1 MGGRTMTEL
10 LLFNHAL
17 GVTEGVKT
25 FADQIRAAGHT
36 VTVGDLF
43 DGKTFSTIE
52 EGVAYEEG
60 IGFEAMIGRSE
71 QAAGRLP
78 ASAVFGG
85 FSLGAVYAQ
94 RLAQTRPGALGALLY
109 HAGDI
114 PPTEF
119 SDSWPENVALQIHVS
134 EGDKWVDRE
143 GAERVAA
150 EAKDGEL
157 FVYPGSGHLFT
168 DRSSEEFDEDSA
180 TLVLERTIAFLE
192 RAG

>member
-1 MGGRTMTEL
+1 MTEL

-17 GVTEGVKT
+17 GVTEGVRA
-25 FADQIRAAGHT
+25 FADAIRAAGHT
-36 VTVGDLF
+36 VTIGDLF
-43 DGKTFSTIE
+43 EGKTFSTIE
-52 EGVAYEEG
+52 DGVANEEG
-60 IGFEAMIGRSE
+60 IGFEPMIERSE
-71 QAAGRLP
+71 QEAGRLP
-78 ASAVFGG
+78 ASIVYGG

-114 PPTEF
+114 ASSEF
-119 SDSWPENVALQIHVS
+119 GGSWPANVALQIHVS

-143 GAERVAA
+143 GAEALVA

-157 FVYPGSGHLFT
+157 FVYPGSAHLFT
-168 DRSSEEFDEDSA
+168 DSSWKEYDEDS
-180 TLVLERTIAFLE
+180 TKLVLERTIAFLE

>member
-1 MGGRTMTEL
+1 MTMTEL

-17 GVTEGVKT
+17 GVTEGVEA

-43 DGKTFSTIE
+43 EGKTFSTVE
-52 EGVAYEEG
+52 EGVANEEG
-60 IGFEAMIGRSE
+60 VGFEAMIERSE
-71 QAAGRLP
+71 QAAARLP
-78 ASAVFGG
+78 SPIVYGG

-114 PPTEF
+114 PSSEF
-119 SDSWPENVALQIHVS
+119 GDSWPENVALQIHVS
-134 EGDKWVDRE
+134 GGDKWVDRE
-143 GAERVAA
+143 GAQGLVA

-157 FVYPGSGHLFT
+157 FIYPGSAHLFT
-168 DRSSEEFDEDSA
+168 DSSSDEYDEDS
-180 TLVLERTIAFLE
+180 TKLVLERTIAFLE
-192 RAG
+192 RVG

>member
-1 MGGRTMTEL
+1 MTEL

-17 GVTEGVKT
+17 GVTEGVEA

-43 DGKTFSTIE
+43 EGKTFSTVE
-52 EGVAYEEG
+52 EGVANEEG
-60 IGFEAMIGRSE
+60 VGFEAMIERSE
-71 QAAGRLP
+71 QAAARLP
-78 ASAVFGG
+78 SPIVYGG

-114 PPTEF
+114 PSSEF
-119 SDSWPENVALQIHVS
+119 GDSWPENVALQIHVS
-134 EGDKWVDRE
+134 GGDKWVDRE
-143 GAERVAA
+143 GAQGLVA

-157 FVYPGSGHLFT
+157 FIYPGSAHLFT
-168 DRSSEEFDEDSA
+168 DSSSDEYDEDS
-180 TLVLERTIAFLE
+180 TKLVLERTIAFLE
-192 RAG
+192 RVG